1 MSPNFPTLNLVVPI
15 AYIRIALRGH
25 FCIFCEEKKERK
37 AKQHVEPTQWRQ
49 RYKVEDGPKT
59 WFLPFGQFPGL
70 LAKLLLTPAV
80 STEKKL

>member
-1 MSPNFPTLNLVVPI
+1 MSPNFPTLKPGC
-15 AYIRIALRGH
+15 AYRIYQSCLGES
-25 FCIFCEEKKERK
+25 FFLSFVKKEKKD
-37 AKQHVEPTQWRQ
+37 KQHVDPTQWRQ